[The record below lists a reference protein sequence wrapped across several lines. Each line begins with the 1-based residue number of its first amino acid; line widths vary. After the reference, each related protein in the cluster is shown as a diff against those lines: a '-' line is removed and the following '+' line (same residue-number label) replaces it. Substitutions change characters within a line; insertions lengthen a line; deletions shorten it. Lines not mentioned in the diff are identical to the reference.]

1 MSIGETP
8 IQEINADALLS
19 LKGKQI
25 YWLKQMIDRKLI
37 SDKVCRIV
45 KEYLPSICE
54 SSSNNTSTSESE
66 DTDTE

>member
-1 MSIGETP
+1 
-8 IQEINADALLS
+8 
-19 LKGKQI
+19 
-25 YWLKQMIDRKLI
+25 MIDRKLI
-37 SDKVCRIV
+37 SDKACGVV